1 MEGNAPTTTFATRI
15 VWIVLLDNVSS
26 NNVFALSVSSLLIH
40 NQIYVL
46 KNINVALFSN
56 YVIQT
61 CDGNNKT

>member
-15 VWIVLLDNVSS
+15 VWNVSS